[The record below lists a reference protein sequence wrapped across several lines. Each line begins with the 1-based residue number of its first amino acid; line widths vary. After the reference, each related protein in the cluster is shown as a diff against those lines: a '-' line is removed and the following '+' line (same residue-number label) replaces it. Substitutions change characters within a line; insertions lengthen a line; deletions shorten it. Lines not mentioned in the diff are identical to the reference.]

1 MLGVSGGGLLLV
13 AGMYCEWHMLL
24 FPSFSTLLGPFGCSA
39 TAAVHVG
46 GSLYHEL
53 RQGKLMLMPSFTSG
67 FQKMLRWLMAPAP
80 RDRPN
85 AARILASSLLQ
96 KKTHQRD
103 NSRENYGALPL
114 QPIMQGK

>member
-1 MLGVSGGGLLLV
+1 MLPGGLLL
-13 AGMYCEWHMLL
+13 AAELKCEWRML
-24 FPSFSTLLGPFGCSA
+24 FRPSLAPFWGPCCHSV
-39 TAAVHVG
+39 TAAAHAG

-80 RDRPN
+80 RDRPS
-85 AARILASSLLQ
+85 AARVLTSSLLQ
-96 KKTHQRD
+96 RKAHQRD

-114 QPIMQGK
+114 QPIVQGK

>member
-1 MLGVSGGGLLLV
+1 M
-13 AGMYCEWHMLL
+13 
-24 FPSFSTLLGPFGCSA
+24 
-39 TAAVHVG
+39 TAAVHAG

-80 RDRPN
+80 RDRSS
-85 AARILASSLLQ
+85 AARVLASSLLQ
-96 KKTHQRD
+96 RKAHQRD

-114 QPIMQGK
+114 QPIVQGK

>member
-1 MLGVSGGGLLLV
+1 MLRGGLLPV
-13 AGMYCEWHMLL
+13 AGMQSEWRML
-24 FPSFSTLLGPFGCSA
+24 FFRSPATFWGPFCHCM
-39 TAAVHVG
+39 TAAVHAG

-80 RDRPN
+80 RDRPS
-85 AARILASSLLQ
+85 AARVLASSLLQ
-96 KKTHQRD
+96 RKAHQRN

-114 QPIMQGK
+114 QPIVQGK